1 MRFSIV
7 VPGVPCE
14 DSEVLGIPLL
24 GSSIPCLEIH
34 PIHSPLTQGHPS
46 GRSQISSE
54 NAEKGMRTACRK
66 SISERYFNLEESQK

>member
-7 VPGVPCE
+7 VPGVPCK
-14 DSEVLGIPLL
+14 DSEVLDT
-24 GSSIPCLEIH
+24 PCLEIH

-54 NAEKGMRTACRK
+54 KTGKGMK
-66 SISERYFNLEESQK
+66 KSISESISERYFNLKEFQK